1 VVSALNEYT
10 SNRIG
15 NIVTDHMGDVQDRY
29 DVGGIEMVGRPT
41 GYYKVD
47 EMTGG
52 MSPDELWIV
61 ASRMGMGKSAN
72 VIQIALE
79 EVDDD
84 KHVLLF
90 SLEMS
95 GEMVVNRILS
105 SMSGVAAG
113 RIVRGIMEPDEL
125 DAVSQAALTLL
136 NKPIY
141 IFDQPFTSDQ
151 VVEVAQE
158 IGNVGLTIVDYAGI
172 LSDPKGS
179 SEQERMTYISR
190 NMKKLAK
197 PTYTDAPV
205 ILVAQLNRASE
216 QNEGSI
222 PTLANISQS
231 DSFAM
236 DASAVIFPFRSA
248 YYGTMK
254 NEAPADVEDAK
265 IVVAKNRNGPMG
277 ATNAKFYPKLMKWEQ
292 KKAKI
297 K

>member
-1 VVSALNEYT
+1 MNDYT
-10 SNRIG
+10 NNRIG
-15 NIVTDHMGDVQDRY
+15 DIVTEHMGDVQDRY
-29 DVGGIEMVGRPT
+29 DSGGLDMVGRPT

-52 MSPDELWIV
+52 MSSDELWIF
-61 ASRMGMGKSAN
+61 ASRMGMGKSSA

-84 KHVLLF
+84 KNVLLF

-95 GEMVVNRILS
+95 GAMVVNRILS
-105 SMSGVAAG
+105 SLSGVSAG
-113 RIVRGIMEPDEL
+113 RILRGIMEEDEIE
-125 DAVSQAALTLL
+125 AVSQAALTLL
-136 NKPIY
+136 NKNIY
-141 IFDQPFTSDQ
+141 IFDQPLTSDQ
-151 VVEVAQE
+151 VVEVAQDV
-158 IGNVGLTIVDYAGI
+158 GNVGLTIVDYAGI
-172 LSDPKGS
+172 LSDPKGA

-197 PTYTDAPV
+197 PTLTNAPV

-216 QNEGSI
+216 QNEGAM

-236 DASAVIFPFRSA
+236 DASVVVFPFRPA
-248 YYGTMK
+248 YYDSMK
-254 NEAPADVEDAK
+254 NEMPADIEEAK
-265 IVVAKNRNGPMG
+265 IVVAKNRNGPSG

-292 KKAKI
+292 RKGKLK
-297 K
+297 